1 MGKIE
6 RFFYNLLKKHPK
18 IKNFFRNLYQ
28 FLNVIIFRPKKIDI
42 KNEYILKENSFFG
55 FHDKSPFSY
64 DNSLLL
70 THKLDKD
77 IKWGLPKKNTDIS
90 VGYYYGESYSSYKEI
105 DKTNAWNYQQGSM
118 LQWVNKTEVIYNLYD
133 SVKNKHVSK
142 IYNISEE
149 KYRFINRPVGAVS
162 PCGNYAISYSFERLR
177 VGMEGY
183 GYANGVDPDD
193 NNDIPLEG
201 LFLINLNSNTSEE
214 IITIKELISPECLVE
229 GFHFFTHV
237 QFSPNSESIIFFH
250 RIKQKQKRL
259 ITKMYAMNLQSKQ
272 IYKFP
277 TFDMV
282 SHVFWKNNDQVIGF
296 ANTEE
301 GDGFYLFDIKKNK
314 YERINV
320 NNLNVDG
327 HPYVSKNGKLMLV
340 DTYPNKKRLQKL
352 FLYNFETSNS
362 IKLAS
367 FYSPFKFKEI
377 MRCDL
382 HPRFSHDDNLVSID
396 TSFSGV
402 RSTMIL
408 RLNEEV

>member
-1 MGKIE
+1 
-6 RFFYNLLKKHPK
+6 
-18 IKNFFRNLYQ
+18 
-28 FLNVIIFRPKKIDI
+28 
-42 KNEYILKENSFFG
+42 
-55 FHDKSPFSY
+55 
-64 DNSLLL
+64 
-70 THKLDKD
+70 
-77 IKWGLPKKNTDIS
+77 
-90 VGYYYGESYSSYKEI
+90 
-105 DKTNAWNYQQGSM
+105 
-118 LQWVNKTEVIYNLYD
+118 
-133 SVKNKHVSK
+133 
-142 IYNISEE
+142 
-149 KYRFINRPVGAVS
+149 
-162 PCGNYAISYSFERLR
+162 
-177 VGMEGY
+177 
-183 GYANGVDPDD
+183 
-193 NNDIPLEG
+193 
-201 LFLINLNSNTSEE
+201 
-214 IITIKELISPECLVE
+214 
-229 GFHFFTHV
+229 
-237 QFSPNSESIIFFH
+237 
-250 RIKQKQKRL
+250 
-259 ITKMYAMNLQSKQ
+259 MYAMNLQSKQ

-314 YERINV
+314 YEKINV